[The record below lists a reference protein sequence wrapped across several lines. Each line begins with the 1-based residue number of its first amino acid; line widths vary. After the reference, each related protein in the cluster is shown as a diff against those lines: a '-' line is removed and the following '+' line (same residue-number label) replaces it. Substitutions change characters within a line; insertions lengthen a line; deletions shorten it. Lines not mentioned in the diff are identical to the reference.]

1 MKISSYLKHY
11 FNPFRNARGYSHTHL
26 FKVLSLSLKDKS
38 SVGVKRLVFTDSFV
52 LTRNSFLLY
61 LIIGMGHGDT

>member
-26 FKVLSLSLKDKS
+26 FQVLSLSLKDKS
-38 SVGVKRLVFTDSFV
+38 SVGVKRVVTNSFV

-61 LIIGMGHGDT
+61 LIIGMGHGDR